1 MKNKIIIILLSFII
15 AFGNL
20 SYSFSAD
27 YFNFDA
33 TEIDILDDGNKITA
47 NKGGKVTTS
56 DGLIIIA
63 NNFSLDRNNNIL
75 QAFGN
80 VEVFDTINNY
90 KIFSDDITY
99 FKFSEKIVSKNETKF
114 EIDSR
119 YFINSKNIFFD
130 RIKNQIVSK
139 EKASIKDV
147 INFNYYEIKNFNLDL
162 NDEKLKGNNILF
174 VSKYNEEFNDR
185 AYFESGMFELK
196 NNKFFAKESKILI
209 KKDVF
214 GETENDPRLYGKS
227 IIGTDKILKLNKA
240 SFTSCKKSDNC
251 TPWHIEADEII
262 HNKNKKQI
270 TYNNAKLK
278 IFNFPVLYF
287 PKFFHP
293 DPSVD
298 RQSGILK
305 PEINNSNVLG
315 SSASIPYY
323 HVISKDKDLTFK
335 TTIFDNDM
343 LMLQN
348 EFRQSNIDSALILD
362 LGYVN
367 GYKSSQTS
375 TKNSISHFFGKYQS
389 DLNLENFEESELNL
403 NLEKI
408 SNDTYLKV
416 FESNISKNKIT
427 PQDSNVLNS
436 KIELKLKNDSMTLT
450 SGIKSFEN
458 LQLSQNDR
466 YQYILPYYNYDSNI
480 YSNPQLGFL
489 NFSSSGS
496 NELNETNNLKS
507 KIINDINFNSKDYF
521 TESGFKNNL
530 NILAKNLNTV
540 GKKDSIYKSS
550 PQVELMSLFE
560 LSSTFPLVEYK
571 ENAIN
576 YITPK
581 ISMRLNP
588 GDMKNYKNADKN
600 IDVNSIFNL
609 NRLGIDDSYEKGK
622 SLSLGVEY
630 KKENLKDINSFFEAK
645 LATVIRDK
653 KEDFIPSKSSLGEK
667 RSNIFG
673 SVNYE
678 HNEMIDF
685 DYNYALDKNL
695 DKFLYNSAGLK
706 LNFNL
711 FETKFS
717 YIEKNGSFGNSN
729 TLENSSK
736 LKLDN
741 NNYITFNTRRNREI
755 NLTEYYNLIYEYQND
770 CLVAGIKYSK
780 NYYQDRDLKP
790 TENLLFTISLFPLTS
805 FEQKIDQ

>member
-1 MKNKIIIILLSFII
+1 M
-15 AFGNL
+15 
-20 SYSFSAD
+20 
-27 YFNFDA
+27 
-33 TEIDILDDGNKITA
+33 
-47 NKGGKVTTS
+47 
-56 DGLIIIA
+56 
-63 NNFSLDRNNNIL
+63 
-75 QAFGN
+75 
-80 VEVFDTINNY
+80 
-90 KIFSDDITY
+90 
-99 FKFSEKIVSKNETKF
+99 
-114 EIDSR
+114 
-119 YFINSKNIFFD
+119 
-130 RIKNQIVSK
+130 
-139 EKASIKDV
+139 
-147 INFNYYEIKNFNLDL
+147 
-162 NDEKLKGNNILF
+162 
-174 VSKYNEEFNDR
+174 
-185 AYFESGMFELK
+185 
-196 NNKFFAKESKILI
+196 
-209 KKDVF
+209 
-214 GETENDPRLYGKS
+214 
-227 IIGTDKILKLNKA
+227 
-240 SFTSCKKSDNC
+240 
-251 TPWHIEADEII
+251 
-262 HNKNKKQI
+262 
-270 TYNNAKLK
+270 
-278 IFNFPVLYF
+278 
-287 PKFFHP
+287 
-293 DPSVD
+293 
-298 RQSGILK
+298 
-305 PEINNSNVLG
+305 
-315 SSASIPYY
+315 
-323 HVISKDKDLTFK
+323 
-335 TTIFDNDM
+335 
-343 LMLQN
+343 
-348 EFRQSNIDSALILD
+348 
-362 LGYVN
+362 GYVN

-436 KIELKLKNDSMTLT
+436 KIELKLKNESMTLI

-458 LQLSQNDR
+458 LQLRQNDR

>member
-436 KIELKLKNDSMTLT
+436 KIELKLKNESMTLT

-560 LSSTFPLVEYK
+560 LSSTFPLEEYK

-581 ISMRLNP
+581 ISMLLNP

-600 IDVNSIFNL
+600 IDINSIFNL

-678 HNEMIDF
+678 YNEMIDF